1 MTVGISLSAA
11 TTSAGDFEP
20 ARKSV
25 SRWNLVRVAIW
36 KFDLLKKPGYITG
49 LFLVGYGV
57 CRAALEN
64 VREPDFGME
73 NFPLGLTMGMMLSIP
88 MILVG
93 AWLIWRAWKR
103 PPVAAEA

>member
-1 MTVGISLSAA
+1 M
-11 TTSAGDFEP
+11 
-20 ARKSV
+20 
-25 SRWNLVRVAIW
+25 
-36 KFDLLKKPGYITG
+36 
-49 LFLVGYGV
+49 VGYGLS
-57 CRAALEN
+57 RALLEN
-64 VREPDFGME
+64 VRQPDLGME